1 MNVVENLVAN
11 AASLAMLCKSALGTS
26 KAVNYECC

>member
-1 MNVVENLVAN
+1 MNDVENLVAN
-11 AASLAMLCKSALGTS
+11 AASLAMLYKSALGTL